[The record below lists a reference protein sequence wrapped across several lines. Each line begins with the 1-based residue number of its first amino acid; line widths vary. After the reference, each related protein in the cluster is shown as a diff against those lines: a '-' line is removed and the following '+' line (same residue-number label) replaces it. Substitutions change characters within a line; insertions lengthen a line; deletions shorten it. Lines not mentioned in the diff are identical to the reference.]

1 MFHRLH
7 TQLTLFCTFITGL
20 ILILMV
26 CVCLLI
32 SESGLRQQSRSSF
45 IQNLSSLYQEIQD
58 DSTLSLEWLS
68 QVSHNY
74 GVFLQITD
82 RGIPLFYQQI
92 AENAD
97 VSALFDAARQIA
109 AAQYKIDLGS
119 SSGPQNKIR
128 RAEFSVKFRRQTQDL
143 SSGIDSGSA
152 PADISESEDHKN
164 LSAQNTP
171 QKIPDTILSGPQNS
185 LSGTDAWAS
194 AALIPKVSGSIGVIV
209 LQPLTALSAR
219 IWRQRLFFGAAC
231 LAGLL
236 LLFLFSWHFTA
247 RMLAPIEEN
256 RRRQTQ
262 FIAAASHELRSP
274 LTVMLSCTSAVRNGI
289 APDPDA
295 YLGTVEAE
303 GMRMSRLI
311 GDMLMLAN
319 ADNHSWNIHPAP
331 AELDTLLLQTWESFE
346 TLARSR
352 GFKWEIRLPEEPV
365 PPCVCDRERIVQ
377 VLEILIDNAFSY
389 TPEGCRI
396 CLSMEYVRHGEHPG
410 GAFHRHPLK
419 KYADRVSCTAKR
431 RLSETGSAKEQSS
444 STFFVYVSD
453 NGPGIPDTQ
462 KEIIFERFQRLD
474 DSRKDKSH
482 FGLGLPI
489 AKEIISLHGGTLSL
503 EDTPGGGATFRI
515 LLPGK

>member
-74 GVFLQITD
+74 GVLLQITD

-92 AENAD
+92 AENTD

-109 AAQYKIDLGS
+109 AAQYKIDLDS
-119 SSGPQNKIR
+119 SSGPQNKIQ

-143 SSGIDSGSA
+143 SSG
-152 PADISESEDHKN
+152 
-164 LSAQNTP
+164 
-171 QKIPDTILSGPQNS
+171 
-185 LSGTDAWAS
+185 TDVWAS

-209 LQPLTALSAR
+209 LQPLTTLSAR

-274 LTVMLSCTSAVRNGI
+274 LTVMLSCISAVRNGI

-319 ADNHSWNIHPAP
+319 ADNHSWHIHPAP
-331 AELDTLLLQTWESFE
+331 VELDTLLLETWESFE
-346 TLARSR
+346 TLAHSR
-352 GFKWEIRLPEEPV
+352 GFGWEIRLPEDPV
-365 PPCVCDRERIVQ
+365 PLCVCDRERIVQ

-396 CLSMEYVRHGEHPG
+396 CLSLEYTGQRKNPDGT
-410 GAFHRHPLK
+410 FRTHPLK
-419 KYADRVSCTAKR
+419 KYRNCMPRDRSAKR
-431 RLSETGSAKEQSS
+431 QLHSIPETGSAKEQSS
-444 STFFVYVSD
+444 STFCICVSD
-453 NGPGIPDTQ
+453 NGPGIPDAQ

-489 AKEIISLHGGTLSL
+489 AKEIISLHGGTLTL